1 MARTPGALK
10 LAVMRSTDPR
20 PETAPGHGDGDGDA
34 RAGQAAKQ
42 AEPTQAAEPA
52 EPTEP
57 AQPVRSVRPEQAR
70 EDTDVAWGEY
80 PERDDE
86 RLYRD
91 RPPHWADF

>member
-1 MARTPGALK
+1 MARRPGALK
-10 LAVMRSTDPR
+10 IGVMTSTDPR
-20 PETAPGHGDGDGDA
+20 PETAPGHGDGDGGA
-34 RAGQAAKQ
+34 PAGQASQQ
-42 AEPTQAAEPA
+42 AEPTQAA